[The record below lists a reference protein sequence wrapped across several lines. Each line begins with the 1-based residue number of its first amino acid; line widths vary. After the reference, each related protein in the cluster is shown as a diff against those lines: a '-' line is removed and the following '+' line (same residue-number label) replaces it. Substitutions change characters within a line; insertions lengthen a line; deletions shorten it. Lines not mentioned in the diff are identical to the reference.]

1 MRIDLLTVFTTKNKQ
16 KSNSCLVGDAQETF
30 GGNEYVY
37 SLDCGSGIM
46 LSGICLNS
54 SKCTH

>member
-1 MRIDLLTVFTTKNKQ
+1 MRIDLLTVFTRKNKQ
-16 KSNSCLVGDAQETF
+16 KSNSCFAGGAQETF

-37 SLDCGSGIM
+37 SLDGGRGIV